1 MNIYIYIY
9 VSCQENTLGIL
20 AIVAAVTAPM
30 PQPKLAHVSGSAKFA
45 RKLFF
50 FFFFEFRHDTYM

>member
-50 FFFFEFRHDTYM
+50 FFF